1 MNDLM
6 NINQRELPLMALL
19 LQFIQQDNN
28 EQNQLQLQSMLRQQQ
43 SLKSANKEG
52 NEMDILNLM
61 AEQLKRE
68 TRALE
73 ENQRQIALND
83 ILYNTGVSPPIKQ
96 LTSGGAKRI
105 PFTPRIGRKR

>member
-1 MNDLM
+1 MSV
-6 NINQRELPLMALL
+6 NQRELPLMALL

-28 EQNQLQLQSMLRQQQ
+28 EQNQQQLRSMLRQQQ
-43 SLKSANKEG
+43 SMKSLNKDG
-52 NEMDILNLM
+52 NDYDILNLM

-73 ENQRQIALND
+73 ENQRQMALND
-83 ILYNTGVSPPIKQ
+83 IIYTNGGASTKQ
-96 LTSGGAKRI
+96 LTSGGMKRI